1 MYTARIKTTADSM
14 ARSTT
19 EVRQF
24 KIFADEPPELGGR
37 DGAPSPL
44 DYILIAHGTCLNY
57 MTFFIAKELGI
68 QVRSTEIGI
77 QASLDPAKFAG
88 TDRSVRAGYQAFNV
102 TIKVDADAS
111 PEQLAKLRDEV
122 EARCPVSD
130 NIANATPV
138 NIAMELAGDAEKS
151 AIGRS
156 PAPQISREE
165 HPSN

>member
-1 MYTARIKTTADSM
+1 MYTARIKTAADSM

-19 EVRQF
+19 DVRQF

-57 MTFFIAKELGI
+57 MTFFIGKELGI
-68 QVRSTEIGI
+68 QVRSTEIEI
-77 QASLDPAKFAG
+77 EASLDPARFAG

-122 EARCPVSD
+122 ETRCPVSD
-130 NIANATPV
+130 NIANPTPV
-138 NIAMELAGDAEKS
+138 NIAMELAGGAEKS
-151 AIGRS
+151 AIDRS
-156 PAPQISREE
+156 PAPQISRME
-165 HPSN
+165 HPLN